1 MNENT
6 GEFKYDSNHFISC
19 AISDD
24 SILNVS
30 INNWMNSR
38 RMEPNF
44 NCLDDKKDYN
54 ERMNNWNTWI
64 VVRISWSDKPVLVK
78 RRSLQTAS
86 LTTKIEVFSSKSK
99 G

>member
-1 MNENT
+1 M
-6 GEFKYDSNHFISC
+6 ISW

-24 SILNVS
+24 STLNVS

-38 RMEPNF
+38 RIEPNF

-54 ERMNNWNTWI
+54 EKEKRIETWI
-64 VVRISWSDKPVLVK
+64 VVRISWRDKSVLVK
-78 RRSLQTAS
+78 RRSLQIAS
-86 LTTKIEVFSSKSK
+86 LTTKIEAFSSRSK

>member
-1 MNENT
+1 M
-6 GEFKYDSNHFISC
+6 ISW

-24 SILNVS
+24 STLNVS

-44 NCLDDKKDYN
+44 NCFDDKKDYN

-64 VVRISWSDKPVLVK
+64 VLRISLIYKPLLVK
-78 RRSLQTAS
+78 RRSLQTTS